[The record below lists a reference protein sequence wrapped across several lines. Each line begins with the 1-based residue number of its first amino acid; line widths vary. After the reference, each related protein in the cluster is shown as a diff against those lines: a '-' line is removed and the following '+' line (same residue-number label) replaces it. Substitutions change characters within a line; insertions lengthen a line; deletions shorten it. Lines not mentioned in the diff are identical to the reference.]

1 MGARLVD
8 ADRAAAYLRGPFER
22 AMASAG
28 RDRIGAAPE
37 GFLARHP
44 DERVRSA
51 AVATWRARMVNEH
64 RSSAVFAGIV
74 PQMIEAST
82 GFDLQSAALRAAQD
96 ELAHAALCADVVR
109 AFDEAQAAFGAPGAL
124 VNSAGVL
131 LQSRV
136 ADFNR
141 DELLRLLGVNVLGT
155 MLCCREAARRMSRA
169 AGGAGGAIV
178 NLSSICGT
186 LGTAWMAGYSAAK
199 AAVINFSRAAAAEGA
214 AHGIRVNVVIPA
226 VVETPATAGM
236 LSDPAAKAS
245 TEKLIPLGRVGQ
257 ARELANAILF
267 LASDEAS
274 YVTGAALPVDGGR
287 SAVLVTAL

>member
-1 MGARLVD
+1 MTARLQD
-8 ADRAAAYLRGPFER
+8 KIAFITGGG
-22 AMASAG
+22 SG
-28 RDRIGAAPE
+28 IGAATAERFAEE
-37 GFLARHP
+37 GARVVICGRRQEPLDEVVARIRAVGGQAEAVVADVSDEAAFTAALADCARRHGRLDILVNNAMAYTWGP
-44 DERVRSA
+44 IESMSSADWQANFATSVDGTFWGTRSA
-51 AVATWRARMVNEH
+51 
-64 RSSAVFAGIV
+64 
-74 PQMIEAST
+74 
-82 GFDLQSAALRAAQD
+82 LQLMK
-96 ELAHAALCADVVR
+96 AH
-109 AFDEAQAAFGAPGAL
+109 
-124 VNSAGVL
+124 
-131 LQSRV
+131 
-136 ADFNR
+136 
-141 DELLRLLGVNVLGT
+141 
-155 MLCCREAARRMSRA
+155 
-169 AGGAGGAIV
+169 GGAIV

-236 LSDPAAKAS
+236 LSDPAAKAC